1 MIYLHKHRNCYYYKR
16 KIPKTQTN
24 FIISLKTDS
33 LNEAKFII
41 SIINP
46 KIYKLL
52 LDYTME
58 HNEQLDFIDE
68 LVRTYVEEAK
78 DEYTKYSRLR
88 EEKYSYTNKKGKKLS
103 GSHPKAIDKALKI
116 LMDGLHSPDKNK
128 IFTNIVND
136 TYLKH
141 KCDYAFTV
149 LSEENKD
156 RLKDEIIKAEYE
168 LLYNDKYENEKRL
181 IKPNTYIERKEISKE
196 QSIIPFIQTDTNKIE
211 VVAITETEAK
221 NKEKYYSLTA
231 KELVEK
237 FKASKVAEGVKD
249 LNRYNKIL
257 DIFLELTDKEYL
269 IDLKATDLSQFV
281 TDFSDMPNENDKI
294 VKVELKNITSYKEWL
309 KISKEK
315 KLAKASNKTIKDKLI
330 RIGAFLNFCVDM
342 EHLDKNRLIYKI
354 KIEDS
359 DKRKEYKIEQLN
371 SFFNSKWY
379 TEDLEHNLK
388 EEPHKIWIPLILLF
402 TGARTNEIA
411 QLYVEH
417 IKEKEGIH
425 LFKIKDEQEDQSTK
439 NKSSNREVPI
449 HKTLIDLGFLKYVEY
464 QKKLKKDRLFSGLYL
479 TKNKGYGQHFGKIFN
494 EFKYTWLDEEAIE
507 KLNNNEI
514 LLDLHSFRHSFTT
527 ALRGGEVSD
536 DYISSILGHKKNQTQ
551 RYGSIPPKEY
561 FENINKIEYALD
573 FRRLKNNIN
582 NFYKIVTI
590 TN

>member
-33 LNEAKFII
+33 LTEAKFII

-52 LDYTME
+52 LDYAME
-58 HNEQLDFIDE
+58 QNEQLNFIDE

-141 KCDYAFTV
+141 RCDYAFTV

-156 RLKDEIIKAEYE
+156 ILKDEIIKAEYE

-181 IKPNTYIERKEISKE
+181 IEPSTYIEREEISK
-196 QSIIPFIQTDTNKIE
+196 QQTILPFIQTDTNKFE
-211 VVAITETEAK
+211 VVAVTETEAK

-294 VKVELKNITSYKEWL
+294 VKAELKNITSYKEWL
-309 KISKEK
+309 KISREK
-315 KLAKASNKTIKDKLI
+315 DLAKASNKTIKDKLI

-464 QKKLKKDRLFSGLYL
+464 QKKLNKDRLFSELYL

-494 EFKYTWLDEEAIE
+494 EFKYTWLDEEAKE
-507 KLNNNEI
+507 KLNNNNEI

-527 ALRGGEVSD
+527 ALRRGEVSD

-551 RYGSIPPKEY
+551 RYGSVPPKVY
-561 FENINKIEYALD
+561 FTNINKVEYVLD
-573 FRRLKNNIN
+573 FTRLKNEIN
-582 NFYKIVTI
+582 NLYINK
-590 TN
+590 NL

>member
-1 MIYLHKHRNCYYYKR
+1 MMYLHKHRNCYYFKR
-16 KIPKTQTN
+16 KIPKTQNN
-24 FIISLKTDS
+24 FIISLRTDS

-41 SIINP
+41 SIITP
-46 KIYKLL
+46 KIFKLFM
-52 LDYTME
+52 DYTME

-78 DEYTKYSRLR
+78 EEYTKYSRLR

-330 RIGAFLNFCVDM
+330 RIGAFLNFCVGM
-342 EHLDKNRLIYKI
+342 EHLDKNRLIYKM
-354 KIEDS
+354 KIEDKT
-359 DKRKEYKIEQLN
+359 KRKEYKIEQLN
-371 SFFNSKWY
+371 TFFNSRWY
-379 TEDLEHNLK
+379 KEDLEHNLK

-402 TGARTNEIA
+402 TGARINEIA
-411 QLYVEH
+411 QLYVKN
-417 IKEKEGIH
+417 IREKEGIH
-425 LFKIKDEQEDQSTK
+425 LFRIKDEEDDQRTK
-439 NKSSNREVPI
+439 NSSSNREVPI
-449 HKTLIDLGFLKYVEY
+449 HQTLIDLGFLKYVEY
-464 QKKLKKDRLFSGLYL
+464 QKKLNKDRLFSELYL

-494 EFKYTWLDEEAIE
+494 EFKYTWLDEEAKE
-507 KLNNNEI
+507 KLNNNNEI

-551 RYGSIPPKEY
+551 RYGSVPPKVY
-561 FENINKIEYALD
+561 FTNINKVEYVLD
-573 FRRLKNNIN
+573 FTRLKNEIN
-582 NFYKIVTI
+582 NFYKIAE
-590 TN
+590 NN

>member
-52 LDYTME
+52 LDYAME
-58 HNEQLDFIDE
+58 QNEQLNFIDE

-330 RIGAFLNFCVDM
+330 RIGAFLNFCVGM

-494 EFKYTWLDEEAIE
+494 EFKYTWLDEEAKE

-527 ALRGGEVSD
+527 ALRRGEVSD

-551 RYGSIPPKEY
+551 RYGSVPPKVY
-561 FENINKIEYALD
+561 FININKVEYELD
-573 FRRLKNNIN
+573 FTRLKNEIN
-582 NFYKIVTI
+582 NLYINK
-590 TN
+590 NL

>member
-1 MIYLHKHRNCYYYKR
+1 MFYRIVTLLIARLVTLNIIRKLKMMYLHKHRNCYYYKR

-41 SIINP
+41 STINP

-52 LDYTME
+52 LDYAME
-58 HNEQLDFIDE
+58 QNEQLNFIDE

-315 KLAKASNKTIKDKLI
+315 KLAKASNKTIKDKL
-330 RIGAFLNFCVDM
+330 RAPL
-342 EHLDKNRLIYKI
+342 
-354 KIEDS
+354 KIE
-359 DKRKEYKIEQLN
+359 
-371 SFFNSKWY
+371 
-379 TEDLEHNLK
+379 
-388 EEPHKIWIPLILLF
+388 
-402 TGARTNEIA
+402 
-411 QLYVEH
+411 
-417 IKEKEGIH
+417 
-425 LFKIKDEQEDQSTK
+425 
-439 NKSSNREVPI
+439 
-449 HKTLIDLGFLKYVEY
+449 
-464 QKKLKKDRLFSGLYL
+464 
-479 TKNKGYGQHFGKIFN
+479 
-494 EFKYTWLDEEAIE
+494 
-507 KLNNNEI
+507 
-514 LLDLHSFRHSFTT
+514 
-527 ALRGGEVSD
+527 
-536 DYISSILGHKKNQTQ
+536 
-551 RYGSIPPKEY
+551 
-561 FENINKIEYALD
+561 
-573 FRRLKNNIN
+573 
-582 NFYKIVTI
+582 
-590 TN
+590 

>member
-1 MIYLHKHRNCYYYKR
+1 MMYLHKHRNCYYFKR

-41 SIINP
+41 GIINP

-52 LDYTME
+52 LDYAME
-58 HNEQLDFIDE
+58 QNEQLNFIDE

-371 SFFNSKWY
+371 TFFNSRWY
-379 TEDLEHNLK
+379 KEDLEHNLK

-464 QKKLKKDRLFSGLYL
+464 QKKLNKDRLFSELYL

-494 EFKYTWLDEEAIE
+494 EFKYTWLDEEAKE
-507 KLNNNEI
+507 KLNNNNEI

-573 FRRLKNNIN
+573 FTRLKNEIN
-582 NFYKIVTI
+582 NFYKI
-590 TN
+590 

>member
-1 MIYLHKHRNCYYYKR
+1 MMYLHKHRNCYYFKR
-16 KIPKTQTN
+16 KIPKTQNN
-24 FIISLKTDS
+24 FIISLRTDS

-41 SIINP
+41 SIITP
-46 KIYKLL
+46 KIFKLFM
-52 LDYTME
+52 DYTME

-78 DEYTKYSRLR
+78 EEYTKYSRLR

-281 TDFSDMPNENDKI
+281 TDFSDMPNENDKT
-294 VKVELKNITSYKEWL
+294 VKEELKNTTSYKEWL
-309 KISKEK
+309 KISREK
-315 KLAKASNKTIKDKLI
+315 DLAKASNKTIKDKLI

-527 ALRGGEVSD
+527 ASRRGKISE
-536 DYISSILGHKKNQTQ
+536 DYYSSILEHKKNQTQ

-573 FRRLKNNIN
+573 FTRLKNEIN
-582 NFYKIVTI
+582 NFYKI
-590 TN
+590 

>member
-41 SIINP
+41 GIINP

-52 LDYTME
+52 LDYAME
-58 HNEQLDFIDE
+58 QNEQLNFIDE

-342 EHLDKNRLIYKI
+342 EHLDKNRLIYKM

-527 ALRGGEVSD
+527 ASRRGKILE
-536 DYISSILGHKKNQTQ
+536 DYYSSILGHKKNQTQ

-573 FRRLKNNIN
+573 FTRLKNEIN
-582 NFYKIVTI
+582 NFYKI
-590 TN
+590 

>member
-52 LDYTME
+52 LDYAME
-58 HNEQLDFIDE
+58 QNEQLNFIDE

-88 EEKYSYTNKKGKKLS
+88 GEKYSYTNKKGKKLS

-231 KELVEK
+231 KELVDK
-237 FKASKVAEGVKD
+237 FKESKLAEGVKD

-269 IDLKATDLSQFV
+269 IDLEAMDLKDFV
-281 TDFSDMPNENDKI
+281 INFSDMPNENDKT
-294 VKVELKNITSYKEWL
+294 VKEELKNTTSYKEWL

-464 QKKLKKDRLFSGLYL
+464 QKKLNKDRLFSELYL

-494 EFKYTWLDEEAIE
+494 EFKYTWLDEEAKE
-507 KLNNNEI
+507 KLNNNNEI

-527 ALRGGEVSD
+527 ALRRGEVSD

-573 FRRLKNNIN
+573 FTRLKNEIN
-582 NFYKIVTI
+582 NFYKI
-590 TN
+590 

>member
-1 MIYLHKHRNCYYYKR
+1 MYLHKHRNCYYFKR

-78 DEYTKYSRLR
+78 EEYTKYSRLR

-439 NKSSNREVPI
+439 NSSSNREVPI
-449 HKTLIDLGFLKYVEY
+449 HQTLIDLGFLKYVEY
-464 QKKLKKDRLFSGLYL
+464 QKKLNKDRLFSELYL

-494 EFKYTWLDEEAIE
+494 EFKYTWLDEEAKE
-507 KLNNNEI
+507 KLNNNNEI

-551 RYGSIPPKEY
+551 RYGSVPPKVY
-561 FENINKIEYALD
+561 FTNINKVEYVLD
-573 FRRLKNNIN
+573 FTRLKNEIN
-582 NFYKIVTI
+582 NFYKIAE
-590 TN
+590 NN

>member
-1 MIYLHKHRNCYYYKR
+1 MMYLHKHRNCYYYKR

-41 SIINP
+41 GIINP

-52 LDYTME
+52 LDYAME
-58 HNEQLDFIDE
+58 QNEQLNFIDE

-281 TDFSDMPNENDKI
+281 TDFSDMPNENDKT
-294 VKVELKNITSYKEWL
+294 VKEELKNTTSYKEWL
-309 KISKEK
+309 KISREK
-315 KLAKASNKTIKDKLI
+315 DLAKASNKTIKDKLI

-527 ALRGGEVSD
+527 ASRRGKILE
-536 DYISSILGHKKNQTQ
+536 DYYSSILGHKKNQTQ

-573 FRRLKNNIN
+573 FTRLKNEIN
-582 NFYKIVTI
+582 NFYKI
-590 TN
+590 

>member
-1 MIYLHKHRNCYYYKR
+1 MMYLHKHRNCYYYKR

-52 LDYTME
+52 LDYAME
-58 HNEQLDFIDE
+58 QNEQLNFIDE

-78 DEYTKYSRLR
+78 EEYTKYSRLR

-281 TDFSDMPNENDKI
+281 TDFSDMPNENDKT
-294 VKVELKNITSYKEWL
+294 VKEELKNTTSYKEWL
-309 KISKEK
+309 KISREK
-315 KLAKASNKTIKDKLI
+315 DLAKASNKTIKDKLI

-464 QKKLKKDRLFSGLYL
+464 QKKLNKDRLFSELYL

-494 EFKYTWLDEEAIE
+494 EFKYTWLDEEAKE

-536 DYISSILGHKKNQTQ
+536 DYISFILGHKKNQTQ
-551 RYGSIPPKEY
+551 RYGSVPPKVY
-561 FENINKIEYALD
+561 FTNINKVEYELD
-573 FRRLKNNIN
+573 FTRLKNEIN
-582 NFYKIVTI
+582 NFYKIAE
-590 TN
+590 NN

>member
-52 LDYTME
+52 LDYAME
-58 HNEQLDFIDE
+58 QNEQLNFIDE

-464 QKKLKKDRLFSGLYL
+464 QKKLNKDRLFSELYL

-494 EFKYTWLDEEAIE
+494 EFKYTWLDEEAKE

-527 ALRGGEVSD
+527 ALRRGEVSD

-551 RYGSIPPKEY
+551 RYGSVPPKVY
-561 FENINKIEYALD
+561 FTNINKVEYELD
-573 FRRLKNNIN
+573 FTRLKNEIN
-582 NFYKIVTI
+582 NLYINK
-590 TN
+590 NL

>member
-52 LDYTME
+52 LDYAME
-58 HNEQLDFIDE
+58 QNEQLNFIDE

-371 SFFNSKWY
+371 TFFNSRWY
-379 TEDLEHNLK
+379 KEDLEHNLK

-402 TGARTNEIA
+402 TGARINEIA
-411 QLYVEH
+411 QLYVKN
-417 IKEKEGIH
+417 IREKEGIH
-425 LFKIKDEQEDQSTK
+425 LFRIKDEEDDQRTK
-439 NKSSNREVPI
+439 NSSSNREVPI
-449 HKTLIDLGFLKYVEY
+449 HQTLIDLGFLKYVEY
-464 QKKLKKDRLFSGLYL
+464 QKKLNKDRLFSELYL

-494 EFKYTWLDEEAIE
+494 EFKYTWLDEEAKE
-507 KLNNNEI
+507 KLNNNNEI

-536 DYISSILGHKKNQTQ
+536 DYISFILGHKKNQTQ
-551 RYGSIPPKEY
+551 RYGSVPPKVY
-561 FENINKIEYALD
+561 FTNINKVEYVLD
-573 FRRLKNNIN
+573 FTRLKNEIN
-582 NFYKIVTI
+582 NFYKIAE
-590 TN
+590 NN

>member
-52 LDYTME
+52 LDYAME
-58 HNEQLDFIDE
+58 QNEQLNFIDE

-281 TDFSDMPNENDKI
+281 TDFSDMPNENDKT
-294 VKVELKNITSYKEWL
+294 VKEELKNTTSYKEWL
-309 KISKEK
+309 KISREK
-315 KLAKASNKTIKDKLI
+315 DLAKASNKTIKDKLI

-527 ALRGGEVSD
+527 ASRRGKILE
-536 DYISSILGHKKNQTQ
+536 DYYSSILGHKKNQTQ

-573 FRRLKNNIN
+573 FTRLKNEIN
-582 NFYKIVTI
+582 NFYKI
-590 TN
+590 

>member
-52 LDYTME
+52 LDYAME
-58 HNEQLDFIDE
+58 QNEQLNFIDE

-231 KELVEK
+231 KELVDK
-237 FKASKVAEGVKD
+237 FKESKLAEGVKD

-309 KISKEK
+309 KISREK
-315 KLAKASNKTIKDKLI
+315 DLAKASNKTIKDKLI

-439 NKSSNREVPI
+439 NSSSNREVPI
-449 HKTLIDLGFLKYVEY
+449 HQTLIDLGFLKYVEY
-464 QKKLKKDRLFSGLYL
+464 QKKLNKDRLFSELYL

-527 ALRGGEVSD
+527 ALRRGEVSD

-551 RYGSIPPKEY
+551 RYGSVPPKVY
-561 FENINKIEYALD
+561 FTNINKVEYELD
-573 FRRLKNNIN
+573 FRRLKNEIN
-582 NFYKIVTI
+582 NFYKIAE
-590 TN
+590 NN

>member
-1 MIYLHKHRNCYYYKR
+1 MMYLHKHRNCYYYKR

-41 SIINP
+41 GIINP

-52 LDYTME
+52 LDYAME
-58 HNEQLDFIDE
+58 QNEQLNFIDE

-78 DEYTKYSRLR
+78 EEYTKYSRLR

-342 EHLDKNRLIYKI
+342 EHLDKNRLIYKM

-417 IKEKEGIH
+417 IKEKEGIP

-439 NKSSNREVPI
+439 NSSSNREVPI
-449 HKTLIDLGFLKYVEY
+449 HQTLIDLGFLKYVEY
-464 QKKLKKDRLFSGLYL
+464 QKKLNKDRLFSELYL

-494 EFKYTWLDEEAIE
+494 EFKYTWLDEEAKE

-527 ALRGGEVSD
+527 ALRRGEVSD

-551 RYGSIPPKEY
+551 RYGSVPPKVY
-561 FENINKIEYALD
+561 FTNINKVEYELD
-573 FRRLKNNIN
+573 FRRLKNEIN
-582 NFYKIVTI
+582 NFYKIAE
-590 TN
+590 NN

>member
-52 LDYTME
+52 LDYAME
-58 HNEQLDFIDE
+58 QNEQLNFIDE

-281 TDFSDMPNENDKI
+281 TDFSDMPNENDKT
-294 VKVELKNITSYKEWL
+294 VKEELKNTTSYKEWL
-309 KISKEK
+309 KISREK
-315 KLAKASNKTIKDKLI
+315 DLAKASNKTIKDKLI

-439 NKSSNREVPI
+439 NSSSNREVPI
-449 HKTLIDLGFLKYVEY
+449 HQTLIDLGFLKYVEY
-464 QKKLKKDRLFSGLYL
+464 QKKLNKDRLFSELYL

-494 EFKYTWLDEEAIE
+494 EFKYTWLDEEAKE
-507 KLNNNEI
+507 KLNNNNEI

-527 ALRGGEVSD
+527 ALRRGEVSD

-551 RYGSIPPKEY
+551 RYGSVPPKVY
-561 FENINKIEYALD
+561 FTNINKVEYELD
-573 FRRLKNNIN
+573 FRRLKNEIN
-582 NFYKIVTI
+582 NFYKI
-590 TN
+590 

>member
-41 SIINP
+41 GIINP

-52 LDYTME
+52 LDYAME
-58 HNEQLDFIDE
+58 QNEQLNFIDE

-231 KELVEK
+231 KELVDK
-237 FKASKVAEGVKD
+237 FKESKLAEGVKD

-269 IDLKATDLSQFV
+269 IDLEAMDLKDFV
-281 TDFSDMPNENDKI
+281 INFSDMPNENDKT
-294 VKVELKNITSYKEWL
+294 VKEELKNTTSYKEWL

-464 QKKLKKDRLFSGLYL
+464 QKKLNKDRLFSELYL

-494 EFKYTWLDEEAIE
+494 EFKYTWLDEEAKE

-527 ALRGGEVSD
+527 ALRRGEVSD

-551 RYGSIPPKEY
+551 RYGSVPPKVY
-561 FENINKIEYALD
+561 FTNINKVEYELD
-573 FRRLKNNIN
+573 FKRLKNEIN
-582 NFYKIVTI
+582 NFYKNI
-590 TN
+590 

>member
-52 LDYTME
+52 LDYAME
-58 HNEQLDFIDE
+58 QNEQLNFIDE

-439 NKSSNREVPI
+439 NKSSNREVQI

-494 EFKYTWLDEEAIE
+494 EFKYTWLDEEAKE
-507 KLNNNEI
+507 KLNNNNEI

-527 ALRGGEVSD
+527 ALRRGEVSD

-551 RYGSIPPKEY
+551 RYGSVPPKVY
-561 FENINKIEYALD
+561 FTNINKVEYVLD
-573 FRRLKNNIN
+573 FTRLKNEIN
-582 NFYKIVTI
+582 NFYKIAE
-590 TN
+590 NN

>member
-52 LDYTME
+52 LDYAME
-58 HNEQLDFIDE
+58 QNEQLNFIDE

-281 TDFSDMPNENDKI
+281 TDFSDMPNENDKT
-294 VKVELKNITSYKEWL
+294 VKEELKNTTSYKEWL
-309 KISKEK
+309 KISREK
-315 KLAKASNKTIKDKLI
+315 DLAKASNKTIKDKLI

-439 NKSSNREVPI
+439 NSSSNREVPI
-449 HKTLIDLGFLKYVEY
+449 HQTLIDLGFLKYVEY
-464 QKKLKKDRLFSGLYL
+464 QKKLNKDRLFSELYL

-494 EFKYTWLDEEAIE
+494 EFKYTWLDEEAKE
-507 KLNNNEI
+507 KLNNNNEI

-527 ALRGGEVSD
+527 ALRRGEVSD

-551 RYGSIPPKEY
+551 RYGSVPPKVY
-561 FENINKIEYALD
+561 FTNINKVEYELD
-573 FRRLKNNIN
+573 FRRLKNEIN
-582 NFYKIVTI
+582 NFYKIEE
-590 TN
+590 NN

>member
-1 MIYLHKHRNCYYYKR
+1 MKNLYSKNENKVCLYSSELIKSFTGNNDYMNLANNE
-16 KIPKTQTN
+16 T
-24 FIISLKTDS
+24 
-33 LNEAKFII
+33 LN
-41 SIINP
+41 
-46 KIYKLL
+46 
-52 LDYTME
+52 
-58 HNEQLDFIDE
+58 NENALEMNSCVAIQ
-68 LVRTYVEEAK
+68 VEITLEPF
-78 DEYTKYSRLR
+78 
-88 EEKYSYTNKKGKKLS
+88 EEKEVSFVME
-103 GSHPKAIDKALKI
+103 I
-116 LMDGLHSPDKNK
+116 
-128 IFTNIVND
+128 
-136 TYLKH
+136 
-141 KCDYAFTV
+141 
-149 LSEENKD
+149 EENQ
-156 RLKDEIIKAEYE
+156 
-168 LLYNDKYENEKRL
+168 NEKSFAN
-181 IKPNTYIERKEISKE
+181 ISNCKE
-196 QSIIPFIQTDTNKIE
+196 
-211 VVAITETEAK
+211 
-221 NKEKYYSLTA
+221 
-231 KELVEK
+231 
-237 FKASKVAEGVKD
+237 
-249 LNRYNKIL
+249 
-257 DIFLELTDKEYL
+257 
-269 IDLKATDLSQFV
+269 
-281 TDFSDMPNENDKI
+281 
-294 VKVELKNITSYKEWL
+294 ELKNTTSYKEWL
-309 KISKEK
+309 KISREK

-342 EHLDKNRLIYKI
+342 EHLDKNRLIYKM

-527 ALRGGEVSD
+527 ASRRGKILE
-536 DYISSILGHKKNQTQ
+536 DYYSSILGHKKNQTQ

-573 FRRLKNNIN
+573 FTRLKNEIN
-582 NFYKIVTI
+582 NFYKIAE
-590 TN
+590 NN